1 MPNILTTT
9 STTSTESTDFFTIA
23 LIFWICIFAYMI
35 TKFSNR
41 MKVDKIN
48 PQEMPRNI
56 KNIGF
61 DDKSSEVTMTVGSGD
76 DEIEINIKVT
86 KKKR

>member
-1 MPNILTTT
+1 
-9 STTSTESTDFFTIA
+9 
-23 LIFWICIFAYMI
+23 MI